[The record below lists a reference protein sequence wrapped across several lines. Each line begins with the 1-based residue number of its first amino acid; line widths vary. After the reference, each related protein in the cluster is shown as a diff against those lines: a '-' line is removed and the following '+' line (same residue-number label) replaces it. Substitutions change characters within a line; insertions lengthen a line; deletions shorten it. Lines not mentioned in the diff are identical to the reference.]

1 MPMRCV
7 AARLEAPSP
16 FSVKSFLQFLLFV
29 LVITLALAGLYAWK
43 SGQFERTASPD
54 VAKQEHALPD
64 VKPAIGRSAV
74 PGLAALDE
82 EFTRVA
88 EAVIP
93 SVVSITSRRAAA
105 TNPQEDWLRQFFGL
119 PPTAKSESVPQGSGA
134 IVSEEGHIV
143 TNVHVIEGA
152 DEIMV
157 TTSDRER
164 YPAKLLGA
172 DASLDLAV
180 LKIEAKGL
188 RPLSF
193 GDSAKVR
200 VGQLVFAVGNPFGL
214 QETITQGI
222 ISARER
228 LFFSETA
235 YNDFFQTD
243 AAINPGNSGG
253 PLVNIRGEIVGINN
267 FIFSQSGG
275 SQGIGFSIPSNTVR
289 RVLDQ
294 ILEHGRVLRPQL
306 GVMLEELNPSVA
318 NQLGLPDDRGALVGA
333 VVPGSPAA
341 EAGLQSGDVIRKFDG
356 KEIRDLFDL
365 RKQVAAAK
373 VDKEVKVQVLRAGK
387 TVELPVMIR
396 ETPPRNRMAG
406 LPVPQSGA
414 VVPQPLPPALPAP
427 TPGLQPAGGAL
438 AGVSV
443 VELTP
448 ALIARHRLP
457 ENIEGVLVTEIAR
470 RSPAAARLQ
479 PGDAIE
485 QINDTPVTNLEEFNA
500 AVAALGPDEPAM
512 LLLARGRV
520 RSFEVVAP

>member
-1 MPMRCV
+1 
-7 AARLEAPSP
+7 
-16 FSVKSFLQFLLFV
+16 VKSFLQFLLFV

-43 SGQFERTASPD
+43 SGQFDRGASAPP
-54 VAKQEHALPD
+54 AKQQHALPD
-64 VKPAIGRSAV
+64 VKPAIGRGAV

-93 SVVSITSRRAAA
+93 SVVSITSRRGMASD
-105 TNPQEDWLRQFFGL
+105 PREELLRQFFGL
-119 PPTAKSESVPQGSGA
+119 PPSPRTESAPQGSGA
-134 IVSEEGHIV
+134 IVSSDGHIV

-152 DEIMV
+152 EEIMV
-157 TTSDRER
+157 TTSDRQR
-164 YPAKLLGA
+164 FPAKLLGA

-180 LKIEAKGL
+180 LQIKAEGL

-193 GDSAKVR
+193 ADSEKVR
-200 VGQLVFAVGNPFGL
+200 VGQMVFAVGNPFGL

-228 LFFSETA
+228 LFSSETA
-235 YNDFFQTD
+235 FNDFFQTD

-275 SQGIGFSIPSNTVR
+275 SQGIGFSIPANTVR

-306 GVMLEELNPSVA
+306 GVMLEELDAGVA
-318 NQLGLPDDRGALVGA
+318 GQLGLPDDRGALVGA

-341 EAGLQSGDVIRKFDG
+341 VAGLQRGDVIRKFDG
-356 KEIRDLFDL
+356 RDVRDLFDL
-365 RKQVAAAK
+365 RKKVAEAK
-373 VDKEVKVQVLRAGK
+373 IDQEVKVEVLRDGK
-387 TVELPVMIR
+387 SLVLPVMIR
-396 ETPPRNRMAG
+396 ETPPRGRAG
-406 LPVPQSGA
+406 ALPAPPSGG
-414 VVPQPLPPALPAP
+414 VVPQPLPPTLPAP
-427 TPGLQPAGGAL
+427 GQQAASGGAL

-443 VELTP
+443 VQLTP
-448 ALIARHRLP
+448 ALIARHSLP
-457 ENIEGVLVTEIAR
+457 QNIEGVLVGEVAP
-470 RSPAAARLQ
+470 RSPAAARLR

-485 QINDTPVTNLEEFNA
+485 QINDTPVTNVEEFNA

-520 RSFEVVAP
+520 RSFEVLAP

>member
-1 MPMRCV
+1 M
-7 AARLEAPSP
+7 
-16 FSVKSFLQFLLFV
+16 KSFLQFLLFV

-43 SGQFERTASPD
+43 SGQFDRGAAAPA
-54 VAKQEHALPD
+54 AKQEHALPD
-64 VKPAIGRSAV
+64 VKPAIGRGAV

-93 SVVSITSRRAAA
+93 SVVSITSRRGMASD
-105 TNPQEDWLRQFFGL
+105 PREELLRQFFGL
-119 PPTAKSESVPQGSGA
+119 PPSPRRGSVPQGSGA
-134 IVSEEGHIV
+134 IVSSDGHIV

-152 DEIMV
+152 EEIMV
-157 TTSDRER
+157 TTSDRQKF
-164 YPAKLLGA
+164 PAKLLGA

-180 LKIEAKGL
+180 LQIEAQGL

-193 GDSAKVR
+193 ADSEKVR

-228 LFFSETA
+228 LFSSETA
-235 YNDFFQTD
+235 FNDFFQTD

-275 SQGIGFSIPSNTVR
+275 SQGIGFSIPANTVR

-306 GVMLEELNPSVA
+306 GVMLEELDAGVA
-318 NQLGLPDDRGALVGA
+318 GQLGLPDDRGALVGA

-341 EAGLQSGDVIRKFDG
+341 AAGLQRGDVIRKFDG
-356 KEIRDLFDL
+356 RDVRDLFDL
-365 RKQVAAAK
+365 RKKVAEAK
-373 VDKEVKVQVLRAGK
+373 LDREVKVEVLRDGQS
-387 TVELPVMIR
+387 VVLPVMIR
-396 ETPPRNRMAG
+396 ETPPRGRAG
-406 LPVPQSGA
+406 ALPSPPSGG
-414 VVPQPLPPALPAP
+414 VVPQPVPPAALPAP
-427 TPGLQPAGGAL
+427 AQPASGGAL

-443 VELTP
+443 VDLTP
-448 ALIARHRLP
+448 ALLERHRLP
-457 ENIEGVLVTEIAR
+457 ENIAGVLVSEVAP
-470 RSPAAARLQ
+470 RSPAAARLR

-485 QINDTPVTNLEEFNA
+485 QINDTPVTDVESFNA
-500 AVAALGPDEPAM
+500 AVAALGADEPAM

>member
-1 MPMRCV
+1 
-7 AARLEAPSP
+7 
-16 FSVKSFLQFLLFV
+16 VKSFLQFLLFV

-43 SGQFERTASPD
+43 SGQFERGGAAAP
-54 VAKQEHALPD
+54 AKQEHALPD
-64 VKPAIGRSAV
+64 VKPAIGRGAV

-93 SVVSITSRRAAA
+93 SVVSITSRRGASSD
-105 TNPQEDWLRQFFGL
+105 PREELLRQFFGL
-119 PPTAKSESVPQGSGA
+119 PPSSRTQSAPQGSGA
-134 IVSEEGHIV
+134 IVSSQGHIV
-143 TNVHVIEGA
+143 TNVHVIEDA
-152 DEIMV
+152 EEIMV
-157 TTSDRER
+157 TTSDRQR
-164 YPAKLLGA
+164 FPAKLLGA

-180 LKIEAKGL
+180 LKIEAEGL
-188 RPLSF
+188 RPLPF
-193 GDSAKVR
+193 ADSEKVR
-200 VGQLVFAVGNPFGL
+200 VGQVVFAVGNPFGL

-235 YNDFFQTD
+235 FNDFFQTD

-294 ILEHGRVLRPQL
+294 ILQHGRVLRPQL
-306 GVMLEELNPSVA
+306 GVMLEELNPEVA
-318 NQLGLPDDRGALVGA
+318 SQLGLPDDRGALIGG

-356 KEIRDLFDL
+356 KEVRDLFDL
-365 RKQVAAAK
+365 RKKVAAAK
-373 VDKEVKVQVLRAGK
+373 VGNEVKVQVMRGGK
-387 TVELPVMIR
+387 AVDLPVVIT
-396 ETPPRNRMAG
+396 ETPPRGRMTG
-406 LPVPQSGA
+406 LPAPQGGA

-427 TPGLQPAGGAL
+427 GRTIDGGAL

-443 VELTP
+443 VDLTP

-457 ENIEGVLVTEIAR
+457 ENIEGVLVTEVTR

-485 QINDTPVTNLEEFNA
+485 QINDTPVTNREEFNA
-500 AVAALGPDEPAM
+500 AAAALGADEPAM

>member
-1 MPMRCV
+1 
-7 AARLEAPSP
+7 
-16 FSVKSFLQFLLFV
+16 
-29 LVITLALAGLYAWK
+29 
-43 SGQFERTASPD
+43 
-54 VAKQEHALPD
+54 
-64 VKPAIGRSAV
+64 
-74 PGLAALDE
+74 
-82 EFTRVA
+82 VA

-93 SVVSITSRRAAA
+93 SVVSITSRRGMASD
-105 TNPQEDWLRQFFGL
+105 PREELLRQFFGL
-119 PPTAKSESVPQGSGA
+119 PPSPRAESVPQGSGA
-134 IVSEEGHIV
+134 IVSSEGHIV

-152 DEIMV
+152 EEIMV
-157 TTSDRER
+157 TTSDRR
-164 YPAKLLGA
+164 SFPAKLLGA

-180 LKIEAKGL
+180 LKIEAEGL

-193 GDSAKVR
+193 ADSEKVR

-228 LFFSETA
+228 LFSSETA
-235 YNDFFQTD
+235 FNDFFQTD

-275 SQGIGFSIPSNTVR
+275 SQGIGFSIPANTVR

-306 GVMLEELNPSVA
+306 GVMLEELNAGVA
-318 NQLGLPDDRGALVGA
+318 GQLGLPDDRGALVGA

-341 EAGLQSGDVIRKFDG
+341 AAGLQRGDVIRKFDG
-356 KEIRDLFDL
+356 RDVRDLFDL
-365 RKQVAAAK
+365 RKKVAGAK
-373 VDKEVKVQVLRAGK
+373 IDQEVKVEVLRDGK
-387 TVELPVMIR
+387 SLVLPVMIR
-396 ETPPRNRMAG
+396 ETPPRGRAG
-406 LPVPQSGA
+406 ALPAPPSGG

-427 TPGLQPAGGAL
+427 GQPTASGGAL

-443 VELTP
+443 VQLTP
-448 ALIARHRLP
+448 ALIARHSLP
-457 ENIEGVLVTEIAR
+457 QNIEGVLVGEVAP
-470 RSPAAARLQ
+470 RSPAAARLR

-485 QINDTPVTNLEEFNA
+485 QINDTPVTNVEEFNA

-520 RSFEVVAP
+520 RSFEVLAP